1 MDHNTRKFLED
12 AYIRSQSMDD
22 SVIENITDRII
33 TRLTAKNGNEPLTE
47 QYRDDAEWM
56 IAMMA
61 VDPCGWYKRAL
72 QHEDPAIIFNRLHSL
87 SVDMKRKIYREM
99 TRAAAPA
106 DFAAEPESVDYDESE
121 QPEQSA
127 EEHAAAVEEVK
138 AAMQREMACYARA
151 LAMKS
156 NPTYL
161 YNKPEFE
168 YMLNQSGLEWRYCLH
183 KVRAVRL
190 LTDEEMDAIA
200 KELFSGKTADSMI
213 EAAENE

>member
-47 QYRDDAEWM
+47 QYRDDAEEM

-61 VDPCGWYKRAL
+61 VDPCGWYEREL

-99 TRAAAPA
+99 TRDAGPA
-106 DFAAEPESVDYDESE
+106 DFAAEPESVRCDMPQHE
-121 QPEQSA
+121 QTT
-127 EEHAAAVEEVK
+127 EEHAAAVEEAK
-138 AAMQREMACYARA
+138 NAMQREMACYARA
-151 LAMKS
+151 LAMKA

-183 KVRAVRL
+183 KVKAVRL
-190 LTDEEMDAIA
+190 LTDEELDAIA
-200 KELFSGKTADSMI
+200 KELFSGQTVEAMI

>member
-12 AYIRSQSMDD
+12 AYIRSQRMDD

-47 QYRDDAEWM
+47 QYRDDAEEM

-61 VDPCGWYKRAL
+61 VDPCGWYERELK
-72 QHEDPAIIFNRLHSL
+72 HEDPALIFNRLHSL

-99 TRAAAPA
+99 TRDAGPA
-106 DFAAEPESVDYDESE
+106 DFAADPESVDYNEPE

-138 AAMQREMACYARA
+138 NAMDREMACYARA
-151 LAMKS
+151 LAMKA

-183 KVRAVRL
+183 KVKAVRL
-190 LTDEEMDAIA
+190 LTDEELDAIA
-200 KELFSGKTADSMI
+200 KNLFSGKTADSMI